1 MALSDDLRERVIGAV
16 VDGGMSRNAA
26 AKHFGV
32 SIASAVRWVA
42 RFKTK
47 GEISP
52 APTGGDR
59 RSHRIEAHR
68 DYLLG
73 LIRRQP
79 DMTLLEIQ
87 ERLIANCG
95 ERFSSSV
102 IWRFFDRHEITFKKT
117 AHAEEQGRSDVL
129 TQRRAWFAGQL
140 DLDPTKLVFID
151 ETWASTNMARKR
163 GRCRRG
169 RRLRAAIPHGHYKT
183 VTLVAGLRLSGLVAQ
198 KAFDRPINAASF
210 EQWVEK
216 SLAPTLAKGDIV
228 VMDNLSSHKGPKV
241 EQLIKAVGAELR
253 YLPPYS
259 PDMNPIE
266 KVYSK
271 LKAFLRKIA
280 ERTVAGLMAALE
292 ACADIFKPTECA
304 NYFQACGYDTG

>member
-1 MALSDDLRERVIGAV
+1 M
-16 VDGGMSRNAA
+16 
-26 AKHFGV
+26 
-32 SIASAVRWVA
+32 
-42 RFKTK
+42 
-47 GEISP
+47 
-52 APTGGDR
+52 
-59 RSHRIEAHR
+59 
-68 DYLLG
+68 
-73 LIRRQP
+73 
-79 DMTLLEIQ
+79 
-87 ERLIANCG
+87 
-95 ERFSSSV
+95 
-102 IWRFFDRHEITFKKT
+102 
-117 AHAEEQGRSDVL
+117 
-129 TQRRAWFAGQL
+129 
-140 DLDPTKLVFID
+140 
-151 ETWASTNMARKR
+151 
-163 GRCRRG
+163 
-169 RRLRAAIPHGHYKT
+169 RAAIPHGHYKT

-216 SLAPTLAKGDIV
+216 SLAPTLSNGDIV

-271 LKAFLRKIA
+271 LQAFLRKIA